1 MYFATTHF
9 AIKRRSDRGVQRV
22 TKVVRHMAAIA
33 PQLART
39 AGPIAMLLALGT
51 LGCARLASAAPD
63 PQAAR
68 DVDWRE
74 YGLDASATRYS
85 PLSAINA
92 ESVKRLGL
100 AWSLDLPG
108 ELGLEATPIEVDGVI
123 YFSGSFASVYAVAVA
138 SGKLLWKYDPDAGPR
153 IRREQRMMYNI
164 NRGVAYSDHRVFVCT
179 RDGRMIALDSR
190 TGAVEWTSSTL
201 VPGST
206 ATSTGAP
213 RVFRDKVIIGNSG
226 AEAAQRGYVTAF
238 DTRTGKV
245 AWRFFVVPGD
255 PAKGF
260 ENHAMEM
267 AAKTWSGE
275 WWRYGGGGTPWNG
288 ITFDEELG
296 QIYIGTGN
304 GGPYDMKLRAAGMQD
319 NLFVASVVAL
329 NAQTGEYLWHY
340 QYNPL
345 EVWDWKATADIVLA
359 ELPIDGQKRKVLM
372 QAPSNGFFYVIDR
385 HTGKLISAEKIG
397 KVNWADRIDIATG
410 RPVERPGIRYE
421 NAPITLYPG
430 VLGAHNWQA
439 MSFSPQT
446 GLVYIPYM
454 QAGSKYWRSA
464 EAEPYGKKP
473 LYQGFYQLG
482 TNYDISIDPTDPMD
496 GRSSLLAWDP
506 VKQKIRWRVDH
517 PTIFNGGTAVT
528 AGGLVFQSLETGQLV
543 AYDAKDGSQR
553 WSYDVGH
560 GIIAPPITYSH
571 AGRQY
576 VSVLAGFG
584 GAGGEGGQVLGQVTW
599 SYAAP
604 RRLLTFAL
612 DGNASLPA
620 ANARAGSVHVLD
632 DPSLQLDEN
641 LVQRGELLYEN
652 SCSLC
657 HGDSAVSS
665 GGAPDLRASAV
676 ALNLNAFRQVL
687 SSGRVER
694 GMPKFDDVT
703 PRDVESVYQFI
714 RGMARR
720 PQAASSEP

>member
-1 MYFATTHF
+1 MNLDTGHF
-9 AIKRRSDRGVQRV
+9 SSERCSDRHVHHARE
-22 TKVVRHMAAIA
+22 VVGRIA
-33 PQLART
+33 ELALQSARA
-39 AGPIAMLLALGT
+39 AGPIAAVLMLGT
-51 LGCARLASAAPD
+51 LCFTRISSAAPN
-63 PQAAR
+63 PQAQR
-68 DVDWRE
+68 DVEWRE
-74 YGLDASATRYS
+74 YGLDASAERFS
-85 PLSAINA
+85 SLSAINT

-108 ELGLEATPIEVDGVI
+108 ELGLEATPIEVDGVL
-123 YFSGSFASVYAVAVA
+123 YFSGSFAGVYAVDVA
-138 SGKLLWKYDPDAGPR
+138 SGKLLWKYDPDAGPK
-153 IRREQRMMYNI
+153 ILREQRMMYNI
-164 NRGVAYSDHRVFVCT
+164 NRGVAYSDHKIFVCT
-179 RDGRMIALDSR
+179 RDGRMIALNSS
-190 TGAVEWTSSTL
+190 TGSVEWISSTL

-238 DTRTGKV
+238 DARTGKV

-304 GGPYDMKLRAAGMQD
+304 GGPYDMKLRAVGIQD

-345 EVWDWKATADIVLA
+345 EVWDWKATADIILA

-454 QAGSKYWRSA
+454 QAGSKYWRS
-464 EAEPYGKKP
+464 EAMEPFGKKP
-473 LYQGFYQLG
+473 LYQGFYQIG
-482 TNYDISIDPTDPMD
+482 VNYDISVDPTDPMD

-506 VKQKIRWRVDH
+506 VKQKLRWRVDH

-612 DGNASLPA
+612 D
-620 ANARAGSVHVLD
+620 ANARLPAVNAQSERVHVLD
-632 DPSLQLDEN
+632 NPSLHLDEE
-641 LVQRGELLYEN
+641 LVKRGALLYMN

-665 GGAPDLRASAV
+665 GGAPDLRASAI
-676 ALNLNAFRQVL
+676 AFDMNAFRAVV

-694 GMPKFDDVT
+694 GMPKFDDLT
-703 PRDVESVYQFI
+703 SRDVKSLYQFI
-714 RGMARR
+714 RGMAR
-720 PQAASSEP
+720 P